1 MRKRVTPE
9 EFALRLNTLR
19 NEFNSELTFSQS
31 EMTELLKEN
40 GIPSSISYFGI
51 YVKFGII
58 VRSERGVYQFIPEP
72 VYKGVIE
79 QALTSIR
86 KSKMDSYNKNSG
98 KQEREDLSRRI
109 QSSIEF
115 LKSHGFLVYKPM

>member
-1 MRKRVTPE
+1 MKKVTSE

-31 EMTELLKEN
+31 EITELFKEN
-40 GIPSSISYFGI
+40 GIPSSVSYFSV

-58 VRSERGVYQFIPEP
+58 VRIDRGMYQFTSEP

-86 KSKMDSYNKNSG
+86 KSKIDSYNKNSG

-109 QSSIEF
+109 QTSIEF
-115 LKSHGFLVYKPM
+115 LKSQGFLVYKQM